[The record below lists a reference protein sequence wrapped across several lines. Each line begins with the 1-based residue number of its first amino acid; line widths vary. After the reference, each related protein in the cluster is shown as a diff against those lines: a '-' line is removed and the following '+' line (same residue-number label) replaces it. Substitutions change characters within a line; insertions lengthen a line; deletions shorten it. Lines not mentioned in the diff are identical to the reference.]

1 MLFVACGDDDLEPTL
16 ALDKDLNTGI
26 NSASDLVSVM
36 NSAYDR
42 MTTGGQSGYYGQGF
56 IMMGEVRTDNAYSTA
71 NSGRYTSASM
81 DHASTGYGP
90 WSGIYRVIAICNIV
104 IGADSASLEGDQGLM
119 THTKGQA
126 HAVRALAHFDLLRN
140 YGQHFVSGQ
149 GGGNAL
155 GVPYIKT
162 YKDPAYLSP
171 ARDSAVSNINDIVAD
186 LQAGISL
193 MNDSYNVSTSYMTKM
208 GAYAV
213 YDDVEGVSKGTPVT
227 ISGFNVGSVQNIE
240 FFENSSK
247 LLLKFRVENEFNFSS
262 QSIAQIYE
270 TGLIGGKAVA
280 VIPKYGSKLAISGDT
295 LQSDIAPGLTELVN
309 DRLSPLQDK
318 IESMVVSADS
328 VLIGLNAILNTE
340 AKLEIQSTIE
350 NFSSTVADLKTS
362 AGTLDEI
369 LDNNKNQINNIITNV
384 NQTSNEL
391 AGLSGSFSDL
401 SLVISNLSES
411 SENIDKII
419 SEISEG
425 EGSLNKLVFDDA
437 LINSLDSASKNINL
451 LIKDLRLNPKRY
463 VHFSLFGKKNKPYKN
478 EKE

>member
-1 MLFVACGDDDLEPTL
+1 MNKLRVKLSYEI
-16 ALDKDLNTGI
+16 KTGI
-26 NSASDLVSVM
+26 LVLTGIILFIIGFSYLKSNDVFIT
-36 NSAYDR
+36 DR
-42 MTTGGQSGYYGQGF
+42 IF
-56 IMMGEVRTDNAYSTA
+56 
-71 NSGRYTSASM
+71 
-81 DHASTGYGP
+81 
-90 WSGIYRVIAICNIV
+90 
-104 IGADSASLEGDQGLM
+104 
-119 THTKGQA
+119 
-126 HAVRALAHFDLLRN
+126 
-140 YGQHFVSGQ
+140 
-149 GGGNAL
+149 
-155 GVPYIKT
+155 
-162 YKDPAYLSP
+162 
-171 ARDSAVSNINDIVAD
+171 
-186 LQAGISL
+186 
-193 MNDSYNVSTSYMTKM
+193 
-208 GAYAV
+208 YAV

-227 ISGFNVGSVQNIE
+227 ISGFNVGSVQDIE
-240 FFENSSK
+240 FYKNSSK

-262 QSIAQIYE
+262 ESIAQIYE

-280 VIPKYGSKLAISGDT
+280 VIPKYGNELARSGDT

-328 VLIGLNAILNTE
+328 VLISLNAVLNTE

-369 LDNNKNQINNIITNV
+369 LDNNKNQINNIISNV

-401 SLVISNLSES
+401 SIVISNLSES

-437 LINSLDSASKNINL
+437 LINSLDAASKNINL

-463 VHFSLFGKKNKPYKN
+463 VHFSLFGKKNKPYTN
-478 EKE
+478 ERE